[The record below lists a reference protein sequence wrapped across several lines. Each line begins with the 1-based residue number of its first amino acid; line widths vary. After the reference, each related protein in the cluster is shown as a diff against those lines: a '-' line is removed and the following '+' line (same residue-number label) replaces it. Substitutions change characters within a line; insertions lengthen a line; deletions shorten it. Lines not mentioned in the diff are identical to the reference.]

1 MKGSMAEKAEKIYR
15 TSCGMC
21 HGGCGVLV
29 YTQDGRITR
38 IEGDPDSPLNK
49 GALCAK
55 GLASLQHVYNPARI
69 QYPLVR
75 TGGRGEG
82 KWRKISWNEALN
94 GIAAQL
100 ERIKGEFGV
109 EAIAIG
115 QGTGRHHFSFTIRF
129 ANALGTPNWCAPGM
143 AQCFLPRVTA
153 SKLTF
158 GDLIICDYYGTTQPA
173 CILVWGHNPVHTS
186 PDGEM
191 GFRFLQSWK
200 AGSKI
205 IAVDPRL
212 SETAAI
218 SDLWLQIRPGTDAA
232 LALAMIKVIID
243 ENLYDRHFV
252 SSWTSGFEQLRERV
266 GNCTPEWAEQI
277 TWIPAGKIVQAAR
290 IFATTKPA
298 CLEWG
303 VALEQTPNCLQNLR
317 ALAVLTALTGDIDIP
332 GGNVFGMHIL
342 RQFPAGYDWL
352 STEIQD
358 RRLGA
363 DRFKL
368 LSSRDALTPTAHAP
382 TVFRAMRT
390 GEPYPVKAF
399 LIFGNNAL
407 LTYANPQEVHQALLN
422 LDLLIVTDLYMTPTA
437 ELADIVLPAA
447 SWLEVDSVR
456 GYPLRAENVVLVQQ
470 KITQVGEARQDQEIM
485 IELARRLK
493 LPWGTESLEEIM
505 DYQLEPLGVN
515 FRQMKERG
523 YISVA
528 PKYLKYRNSGFAT
541 PSGKVELYSSVLERL
556 GYDPLPAYAELPE
569 SPFSEPDLNK
579 NYPLILTTGSKSPV
593 FFHSEGRQIPYL
605 REVEPDPMVE
615 INPETARKFGIEEGS
630 WIWIETLRGRITQKV
645 RLTNGI
651 DPRVIHAPHGWWFP
665 EMPSPDHGLWQSNAN
680 VLTRNGPPYDPA
692 MGSYQLRGLLCKI
705 YKKE

>member
-1 MKGSMAEKAEKIYR
+1 MAEKAEKIYR

-49 GALCAK
+49 GALCGK

-75 TGGRGEG
+75 TGRRGEG

-94 GIAAQL
+94 GIAAQI

-158 GDLIICDYYGTTQPA
+158 GDLIICDYYGNIRPA

-191 GFRFLQSWK
+191 GFRFLDSWK

-205 IAVDPRL
+205 ITIDPRL

-218 SDLWLQIRPGTDAA
+218 SDLWLQVRPGTDAA
-232 LALAMIKVIID
+232 LALSMIKVIID

-252 SSWTSGFEQLRERV
+252 CSWTIGFEQLRERV
-266 GNCTPEWAEQI
+266 EKCTPQWAEEI
-277 TWIPAGKIVQAAR
+277 TWIPAEKILQAAR
-290 IFATTKPA
+290 IFATTKPS

-317 ALAVLTALTGDIDIP
+317 ALTALTALTGDIDIP

-382 TVFRAMRT
+382 TVFRAMLT
-390 GEPYPVKAF
+390 GKPYPIKAF
-399 LIFGNNAL
+399 LVFGNNSL
-407 LTYANPQEVHQALLN
+407 ITYANPREVYQSLSN
-422 LDLLIVTDLYMTPTA
+422 LDLLVVTDLYMTPTA

-593 FFHSEGRQIPYL
+593 FFHSEGRQVPYL

>member
-1 MKGSMAEKAEKIYR
+1 MEAMVKQAGKVYR
-15 TSCGMC
+15 SSCGMC

-38 IEGDPDSPLNK
+38 IEGDPDSPLSK

-69 QYPLVR
+69 QYPLIR
-75 TGGRGEG
+75 TGKRGEG
-82 KWRKISWNEALN
+82 KWKKISWDEALN
-94 GIAAQL
+94 GIAAQINKL
-100 ERIKGEFGV
+100 KGKYGV

-115 QGTGRHHFSFTIRF
+115 QGTGRHHFAFTIRF
-129 ANALGTPNWCAPGM
+129 ANALGTPNWCASGQ

-158 GDLIICDYYGTTQPA
+158 GDLIICDYYGKTKPA
-173 CILVWGHNPVHTS
+173 CILVWGHNPVHTN

-191 GFRFLQSWK
+191 GVRFLDALKS
-200 AGSKI
+200 GSKI
-205 IAVDPRL
+205 ITIDPRL
-212 SETAAI
+212 SETAAM
-218 SDLWLQIRPGTDAA
+218 SNLWLQIRPGTDAA
-232 LALAMIKVIID
+232 LALSMIKVIID
-243 ENLYDRHFV
+243 ENLYDLNFV
-252 SSWTSGFEQLRERV
+252 SSWTVGFEELRERV
-266 GNCTPEWAEQI
+266 RNCTPRWAEQI
-277 TWIPAGKIVQAAR
+277 TWIPAEKIVQAAR
-290 IFATTKPA
+290 MFATTKPS

-317 ALAVLTALTGDIDIP
+317 ALTALTALTGDIDIP
-332 GGNVFGMHIL
+332 GGNIFGMHAL
-342 RQFPAGYDWL
+342 RHFPTGYDRL
-352 STEIQD
+352 APEIHD

-368 LSSRDALTPTAHAP
+368 LSGREALVPSAHAP
-382 TVFRAMRT
+382 TVFRAMIT

-399 LIFGNNAL
+399 LIFGNNSL
-407 LTYANPQEVHQALLN
+407 LTYANPREVRQALLS
-422 LDLLIVTDLYMTPTA
+422 LDLLVVTDHYMTPTA

-447 SWLEVDSVR
+447 SWLEVNSVR

-470 KITQVGEARQDQEIM
+470 KIIQVGEARQDEEIM
-485 IELARRLK
+485 IDLARRLK
-493 LPWGTESLEEIM
+493 LPWGTESLEKIM
-505 DYQLEPLGVN
+505 NDQLEPLGVN
-515 FRQMKERG
+515 FEQMKERG
-523 YISVA
+523 FVSVP

-541 PSGKVELYSSVLERL
+541 PSGKVELYSSILDRL

-569 SPFSEPDLNK
+569 SPFSEPELYK
-579 NYPLILTTGSKSPV
+579 EYPLVLTTGTKSPV

-605 REVEPDPMVE
+605 REIEADPLVD
-615 INPETARKFGIEEGS
+615 INPETAEKFGIEEGS
-630 WIWIETLRGRITQKV
+630 WVWIETLRGRIKQKA

-665 EMPSPDHGLWQSNAN
+665 EQPSPDHGLWQSNAN

-692 MGSYQLRGLLCKI
+692 MGTYQLRALLCKI
-705 YKKE
+705 YTEE

>member
-1 MKGSMAEKAEKIYR
+1 METMAKQTEKVYR
-15 TSCGMC
+15 SSCGMC

-29 YTQDGRITR
+29 HTQDGRITR
-38 IEGDPDSPLNK
+38 IEGDPDSPLSK

-69 QYPLVR
+69 QYPLIR
-75 TGGRGEG
+75 TGARGGG
-82 KWRKISWNEALN
+82 KWQKISWDEALN
-94 GIAAQL
+94 VIAAQL
-100 ERIKGEFGV
+100 EQIKGKYGV

-115 QGTGRHHFSFTIRF
+115 QGTGRHHFPFTIRF
-129 ANALGTPNWCAPGM
+129 ANALGTPNWCAPGQ

-153 SKLTF
+153 SKLSF

-232 LALAMIKVIID
+232 LALAMIKIIID
-243 ENLYDRHFV
+243 ENLYNPRFI
-252 SSWTSGFEQLRERV
+252 SSWTVGFDQLRERV
-266 GNCTPEWAEQI
+266 ERCTPKWAEQT
-277 TWIPAGKIVQAAR
+277 TWIPEEKIIQAAR
-290 IFATTKPA
+290 MFATTKPA

-332 GGNVFGMHIL
+332 GGNIFGMHIL
-342 RQFPAGYDWL
+342 RHFPTGYDRL
-352 STEIQD
+352 PTDIHD

-363 DRFKL
+363 AQFKL
-368 LSSRDALTPTAHAP
+368 LSSREALVPSAHAP

-447 SWLEVDSVR
+447 TWLEVNSVR
-456 GYPLRAENVVLVQQ
+456 GYPLRAENVALVQQ

-493 LPWGTESLEEIM
+493 LPWGTESLEEIINF
-505 DYQLEPLGVN
+505 QLQPLSVN
-515 FRQMKERG
+515 FEQMKERG
-523 YISVA
+523 YIAVP
-528 PKYLKYRNSGFAT
+528 PKYLKYENSGFAT
-541 PSGKVELYSSVLERL
+541 PSGKVELYSSTLERL
-556 GYDPLPAYAELPE
+556 GYDPLPGYAELPE
-569 SPFSEPDLNK
+569 SPLSAPELAQD
-579 NYPLILTTGSKSPV
+579 YPLILTTGTKSPV

-605 REVEPDPMVE
+605 REIEADPLVE
-615 INPETARKFGIEEGS
+615 IHPETASRFGIEDGD
-630 WIWIETLRGRITQKV
+630 WIWIETLRGRIKQKA
-645 RLTNGI
+645 RLTGGI
-651 DPRVIHAPHGWWFP
+651 DPPGNSCPSWLVVSRTILARSWPLAIECQCTYPQRASLRSRHGNLP
-665 EMPSPDHGLWQSNAN
+665 IAGA
-680 VLTRNGPPYDPA
+680 A
-692 MGSYQLRGLLCKI
+692 MQNL
-705 YKKE
+705 